1 MKISL
6 RMDLSSFIDTEY
18 EKDIIDKLSGIH
30 GDGIKYYTTLWYR
43 DGSITSDAIQK
54 FLVKY
59 EKDLHIKTKIVVD
72 NKLHVNDFVWF
83 DITKLEDVNHK
94 QQIRF
99 QYIFNGKEQ
108 LFDGL
113 NQFHETAR
121 FCLSD
126 KQIKKQK
133 RNDYED

>member
-6 RMDLSSFIDTEY
+6 RMDLSSFIDTDY
-18 EKDIIDKLSGIH
+18 EKNIVDKLSEIH

-43 DGSITSDAIQK
+43 EGSIKSDAIQK

>member
-1 MKISL
+1 
-6 RMDLSSFIDTEY
+6 MDLSSFIDTDY
-18 EKDIIDKLSGIH
+18 EKNIVDKLSEIH

-43 DGSITSDAIQK
+43 DGSLKSDAIQK

-113 NQFHETAR
+113 NQFHQTAR

>member
-6 RMDLSSFIDTEY
+6 RMDLSSFINTEY
-18 EKDIIDKLSGIH
+18 EKDIIDKLSEIH
-30 GDGIKYYTTLWYR
+30 GDDIKYYTTLWYR
-43 DGSITSDAIQK
+43 DGKISSDAIQK

-59 EKDLHIKTKIVVD
+59 ENDLHLKTKIVVD

-99 QYIFNGKEQ
+99 QYIFNGK
-108 LFDGL
+108 
-113 NQFHETAR
+113 
-121 FCLSD
+121 
-126 KQIKKQK
+126 
-133 RNDYED
+133 

>member
-1 MKISL
+1 M
-6 RMDLSSFIDTEY
+6 
-18 EKDIIDKLSGIH
+18 
-30 GDGIKYYTTLWYR
+30 
-43 DGSITSDAIQK
+43 
-54 FLVKY
+54 
-59 EKDLHIKTKIVVD
+59 VD

-113 NQFHETAR
+113 NQFHQTTEILFVR
-121 FCLSD
+121 
-126 KQIKKQK
+126 
-133 RNDYED
+133 

>member
-18 EKDIIDKLSGIH
+18 EKDIIYKLSEIH

-43 DGSITSDAIQK
+43 DGSLKSDAIQK

-113 NQFHETAR
+113 NQFHQTAR

>member
-1 MKISL
+1 MKKNIV
-6 RMDLSSFIDTEY
+6 
-18 EKDIIDKLSGIH
+18 DKLSEIH

-43 DGSITSDAIQK
+43 EGSITSDNIQK

-113 NQFHETAR
+113 NQFHQTAQDSV
-121 FCLSD
+121 C
-126 KQIKKQK
+126 QINK
-133 RNDYED
+133 

>member
-6 RMDLSSFIDTEY
+6 RMDLSSFIDTDY
-18 EKDIIDKLSGIH
+18 EKNIVDKLSEIH

-43 DGSITSDAIQK
+43 DGSLKSDAIQK

>member
-18 EKDIIDKLSGIH
+18 EKDIIYKLSEIH

-43 DGSITSDAIQK
+43 DGSLKSDAIQK

>member
-6 RMDLSSFIDTEY
+6 RMDLSSFIDTDY
-18 EKDIIDKLSGIH
+18 EKNIVDKLSEIH

-43 DGSITSDAIQK
+43 EGSIKSGLIQK

-72 NKLHVNDFVWF
+72 NKFDVNDFVWF

-113 NQFHETAR
+113 NQFHQNAR

>member
-1 MKISL
+1 M
-6 RMDLSSFIDTEY
+6 
-18 EKDIIDKLSGIH
+18 
-30 GDGIKYYTTLWYR
+30 
-43 DGSITSDAIQK
+43 
-54 FLVKY
+54 VKY
-59 EKDLHIKTKIVVD
+59 ENDLHLKTKIAVD

-113 NQFHETAR
+113 NQFYETAR

>member
-6 RMDLSSFIDTEY
+6 RMDLSSFIDTDY
-18 EKDIIDKLSGIH
+18 EKNIVDKLSEIH

-43 DGSITSDAIQK
+43 DGSLKSDAIQK

-113 NQFHETAR
+113 NQFHQTAR